1 MDYKDYYKIL
11 GVSRSADEKEIKR
24 AFRKLAR
31 QYHPDQNPDDP
42 AAEDKFKDINE
53 AYEVLGNADNRQKY
67 DTLGANYKRY
77 QQMGGGMGDFG
88 DFMGG
93 GQNVNLDDL
102 FGGGAGGMGD
112 FFSTIFG
119 SGMGG
124 PNRTQPLRRDT
135 EQEIEITLEEAYTG
149 SQRTLVDENGTR
161 FTVKIP
167 KGAKT
172 GTKVRLRGKG
182 GHGGDLYLVIRVRPH
197 SEYTRDENDD
207 NTLYRTVELDLLT
220 AVLGGKVTVDTLK
233 GSGSLKILP
242 GTQGGKRIRLRGRGM
257 PDLRQNDSYGD
268 LIAEIQIRVP
278 SDLSDKERELYEQLR
293 DLRE

>member
-11 GVSRSADEKEIKR
+11 GVSRNADEKEIKR

-31 QYHPDQNPDDP
+31 RYHPDQNPDDP
-42 AAEDKFKDINE
+42 QAEDKFKDINE

-93 GQNVNLDDL
+93 QNINLDDL
-102 FGGGAGGMGD
+102 FGGGGAGGMGD
-112 FFSTIFG
+112 FFSTLFG
-119 SGMGG
+119 GGAGG
-124 PNRTQPLRRDT
+124 PGRTQPLRRDT
-135 EQEIEITLEEAYTG
+135 EQEIEITLEEAYKG
-149 SQRTLVDENGTR
+149 SQRTLVDVNGSR

-182 GHGGDLYLVIRVRPH
+182 GNGGDLYLVIRIRPH
-197 SEYTRDENDD
+197 DIYIRDEN
-207 NTLYRTVELDLLT
+207 NETMLSRTVELDLLT
-220 AVLGGKVTVDTLK
+220 AVLGGKVAVETLK
-233 GSGSLKILP
+233 GTGNLKILP

-257 PDLRQNDSYGD
+257 PDLRQNDRYGD
-268 LIAEIQIRVP
+268 LIVEIKIRVP
-278 SDLSDKERELYEQLR
+278 SALTDKERDLYEQLR